1 MHVLVSCVGTVL
13 GRLKVP
19 ASWQAFAG
27 GGTHLTSSG
36 TTRVQV
42 LMPSVWAS
50 SQRGPLLTPAT
61 ISAG

>member
-27 GGTHLTSSG
+27 GEHIY
-36 TTRVQV
+36 Q
-42 LMPSVWAS
+42 A
-50 SQRGPLLTPAT
+50 RGPR
-61 ISAG
+61 GFKC